1 MVLELDKESFQK
13 EVIDTEGMIIVDFWA
28 TWCGP
33 CKALAPVFGE
43 LSQDPEFKDKLKF
56 AKVSTETNSEIA
68 ISNQVSGIPC
78 LIIYKNGKELNRIV
92 GFSPK
97 EALKQKIKDIIGE

>member
-1 MVLELDKESFQK
+1 MVIELDQESFQK
-13 EVIDTEGMIIVDFWA
+13 EVIDTEGMVIVDFWA
-28 TWCGP
+28 SWCGP
-33 CKALAPVFGE
+33 CKALAPVFDE
-43 LSQDPEFKDKLKF
+43 LSQDPDFSGKLKF

-78 LIIYKNGKELNRIV
+78 LIIYKNGKELSRIV

-97 EALKQKIKDIIGE
+97 EALKQKIKEAIGE